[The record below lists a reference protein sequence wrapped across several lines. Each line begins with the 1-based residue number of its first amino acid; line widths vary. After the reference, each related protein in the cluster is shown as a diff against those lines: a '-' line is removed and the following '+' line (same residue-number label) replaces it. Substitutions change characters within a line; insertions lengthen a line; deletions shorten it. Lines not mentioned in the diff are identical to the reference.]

1 MCQRIGFP
9 PIGTIGFGIDSVYSA
24 SLVPN
29 PPASKPHKVIFLA
42 KISFFTIDIYENK
55 KIRAKNKPPHCSLL
69 GFKLFSGSQY
79 QSSEK
84 YKKGNFLLAGLN
96 GSFSIYIPRYKKK
109 IDTNRI
115 NKIIIDPIY
124 DTSTKD
130 LKRSDKI
137 NVAFVCVPTPMGN
150 DGSIDSTIIESVIKD
165 LAKLKCPIV
174 IKSTITPHVIKKLT
188 KVTNNIVYNPE
199 FLTER
204 NALEEFVNPPMHI
217 LGGESKNTSLVYQI
231 YENHSLCKPCPVY
244 YMSAVEASF
253 VKYGINSFLATKVLW
268 FNQFKDLVD
277 AEKGRFNIIS
287 SAIGSDPRIGHSHTQ
302 VPGPDGR
309 KGFGGACFP
318 KDTRSLL
325 SEEHGDLLTLLNNA
339 VRYNSIIR
347 KENIDD

>member
-1 MCQRIGFP
+1 MEILNMAIVGHGYVGKAVDHGF
-9 PIGTIGFGIDSVYSA
+9 
-24 SLVPN
+24 
-29 PPASKPHKVIFLA
+29 
-42 KISFFTIDIYENK
+42 
-55 KIRAKNKPPHCSLL
+55 
-69 GFKLFSGSQY
+69 
-79 QSSEK
+79 
-84 YKKGNFLLAGLN
+84 
-96 GSFSIYIPRYKKK
+96 
-109 IDTNRI
+109 DTNRI

-150 DGSIDSTIIESVIKD
+150 DGSIDSTIIENVIKD

-217 LGGESKNTSLVYQI
+217 LGGESKNTNFVYEI
-231 YENHSLCKPCPVY
+231 YVYHSLCKPCPVY

-302 VPGPDGR
+302 VPGHDGR
-309 KGFGGACFP
+309 RGYGGACFP
-318 KDTRSLL
+318 KDTKALAKYA
-325 SEEHGDLLTLLNNA
+325 EDKFTVLNEVITVNNN
-339 VRYNSIIR
+339 YR
-347 KENIDD
+347 KKYKLDAREKEQKVHFD